1 MKLISG
7 RDPLPE
13 ESRNAYP
20 PEEARELVRRSL
32 GEPEP
37 IRGVEELRQG
47 LMLDTDSQVLSQVE
61 SGEWLL
67 VKPEACYFDQSHI
80 AMETK
85 ERRVAELVRSPPPQP
100 QPPRQTLFRLVDS
113 ETWEPFSHRRFASW
127 ITGERSEI
135 RTDAA
140 GVIHSRLLDASE
152 IASLRLGFELPGFIR

>member
-13 ESRNAYP
+13 ETMNAYP
-20 PEEARELVRRSL
+20 PEEARELVRHSL

-37 IRGVEELRQG
+37 VQG
-47 LMLDTDSQVLSQVE
+47 LEDLREGLLLDTDSEVLSQVE

-67 VKPEACYFDQSHI
+67 VKPEAYYFDQSHI
-80 AMETK
+80 TSGAK
-85 ERRVAELVRSPPPQP
+85 DRRVAELLRSPPPQP
-100 QPPRQTLFRLVDS
+100 APPKQTLFRLVDS
-113 ETWEPFSHRRFASW
+113 ETWEPFIHSRFASW
-127 ITGERSEI
+127 ITGERSGI

-140 GVIHSRLLDASE
+140 GVIHSRQLDASE